1 MHIKNIYIS
10 RIYLFFVLNTCI
22 KAKRTSLTSDIDAD
36 QYIITLLLFFNE
48 SSSRLGTNLSI
59 KENKLIIG

>member
-10 RIYLFFVLNTCI
+10 RFCLKYLH

-48 SSSRLGTNLSI
+48 SSCRLGTNLSI